1 MLSLSLNVGITTA
14 RSAVFR
20 SLSFASKI
28 IFSYQAS
35 HPKFGVKTHPI
46 SGVNVI
52 AGLGEDRSP
61 THCWTTTVPVIL
73 SLMVSEP
80 VSDPSFALS
89 LADFKPLTEEERDM
103 PSPLGGHYQQALLAA
118 VRLLR

>member
-1 MLSLSLNVGITTA
+1 
-14 RSAVFR
+14 
-20 SLSFASKI
+20 
-28 IFSYQAS
+28 
-35 HPKFGVKTHPI
+35 
-46 SGVNVI
+46 VNVI

-80 VSDPSFALS
+80 VYLPCSDPSFALS
-89 LADFKPLTEEERDM
+89 LADFQPLTEEERDM
-103 PSPLGGHYQQALLAA
+103 PSPLGGHDQQALLAA